1 MEEQKKEGEV
11 VLTTLSVE
19 PIEVKPGV
27 YDIAPER
34 EEVIN
39 E

>member
-1 MEEQKKEGEV
+1 MEEQNKEREEA
-11 VLTTLSVE
+11 LATLSIE
-19 PIEVKPGV
+19 PIEVEPGV
-27 YDIAPER
+27 YDIALER

>member
-1 MEEQKKEGEV
+1 MEEQNKDREEA
-11 VLTTLSVE
+11 LTTLSIE
-19 PIEVKPGV
+19 PIEVEPGV

>member
-1 MEEQKKEGEV
+1 MEELKEREQ
-11 VLTTLSVE
+11 VLTTLNIE
-19 PIEVKPGV
+19 PIEVKRGV

>member
-1 MEEQKKEGEV
+1 MEEQSKEREG

-19 PIEVKPGV
+19 PIEVEPGV